1 MTTVFLVWAVVT
13 LLLTLNALRPLPVTW
28 LSVLTFFTGWIAS
41 ELAPFH
47 LVIHLLVT
55 AAFVSAGAVEGTAGA
70 VALGTAAVTAIG
82 LIVLIRQAHRVGDV
96 VEAALREGLG
106 DDYAD
111 HISPEFLDRHDPRV
125 PLRALALPFRWRHK
139 DVRRIRNVSYGPY
152 GHRNKLDVYQ
162 PREEGSG
169 RPVLFQIH
177 GGGWVV
183 GDKREQGIPLM
194 LHMAARGWV
203 CVATNY
209 RLSPRATFPDHLV
222 DLKKSLAWV
231 REHIAEY
238 GGDPEFVVVTGGSAG
253 GHLTALVGLTQND
266 PDFQP
271 GFEDVDTSVA
281 AAVPYYGVYD
291 FINDFGIK
299 ANEQRARF
307 FLERVVMKCRR
318 DENPDLWRKASPQ
331 ALVTPDDPP
340 FFVIHGH
347 HDTLVP
353 VQEARQFVA
362 KLRSTCRGPIVYA
375 ELPGAQHAF
384 DMFPSLRTGHV
395 VRAVERFLDYVY
407 SGHLSAKVEVE
418 S

>member
-231 REHIAEY
+231 REHIA
-238 GGDPEFVVVTGGSAG
+238 
-253 GHLTALVGLTQND
+253 
-266 PDFQP
+266 
-271 GFEDVDTSVA
+271 A
-281 AAVPYYGVYD
+281 A
-291 FINDFGIK
+291 
-299 ANEQRARF
+299 
-307 FLERVVMKCRR
+307 
-318 DENPDLWRKASPQ
+318 
-331 ALVTPDDPP
+331 
-340 FFVIHGH
+340 
-347 HDTLVP
+347 TLN
-353 VQEARQFVA
+353 
-362 KLRSTCRGPIVYA
+362 S
-375 ELPGAQHAF
+375 
-384 DMFPSLRTGHV
+384 SW
-395 VRAVERFLDYVY
+395 
-407 SGHLSAKVEVE
+407 
-418 S
+418 